1 MIIIVILII
10 GIIIIVKLC
19 NMCNNINDI
28 KSILEKKYLEEYK
41 EKLKTTDEQFG
52 VKSEETKSQV

>member
-1 MIIIVILII
+1 
-10 GIIIIVKLC
+10 
-19 NMCNNINDI
+19 MCNNINDI